1 MPMAAHPPVPNAG
14 TRPVRHLRDLRRR
27 VAVSGAVLAV
37 GLLPGACDDQPSS
50 ATTAP
55 RALRS
60 ANVASAPGTSSAPS
74 ASVADPFEHV
84 GPQQGD
90 EAGVAA
96 VVAAWDAAWNR
107 GDAAGLAATF
117 VDDAEFINAG
127 GQLQLG
133 AAEIRARHVVSL
145 AGQFRGSHTEGRI
158 RRITF
163 LSGTAAVLDVDNALT
178 RYEPVAPGS
187 TTLRAVQQSGR
198 HKRLVVKR
206 GGVWRVLLFQNTMLA
221 AASIP

>member
-1 MPMAAHPPVPNAG
+1 MTAHPATVAHH
-14 TRPVRHLRDLRRR
+14 TRTRSPRGIRLIHGSATISV
-27 VAVSGAVLAV
+27 VALAV
-37 GLLPGACDDQPSS
+37 GLLLGCDAGSPAGAAP
-50 ATTAP
+50 TAP
-55 RALRS
+55 IMS
-60 ANVASAPGTSSAPS
+60 A
-74 ASVADPFEHV
+74 ADAFDHV

-96 VVAAWDAAWNR
+96 VVAAWDAAWNA

-127 GQLQLG
+127 GRLSLG
-133 AAEIRARHVVSL
+133 ADQIRDHHAISL

-163 LSGTAAVLDVDNALT
+163 LSGTAAVLDVDNSLT

-187 TTLRAVQQSGR
+187 TTVRAVQQSGR
-198 HKRLVVKR
+198 HKRLVVRR
-206 GGVWRVLLFQNTMLA
+206 GGEWRVLLFQNTMVIA
-221 AASIP
+221 VPTP